1 MALMLLLTCVTDGNV
16 ALQVLLIL
24 EFCVALLANYGPFDT
39 DNAMGTGRVALQRT
53 VITKGLVALGAH
65 NSLGHLAVDGRHHA
79 GIVIVKAGNV
89 PSRAHTHTTAAYT
102 ERDASRYVR
111 QARTGRVS
119 SRKTGQ
125 HLIAATI
132 VHVNPHVGGSEPDK
146 TASRL
151 QLLELT

>member
-24 EFCVALLANYGPFDT
+24 EFCVALLANYGALDT
-39 DNAMGTGRVALQRT
+39 DNAMGTGRVALQRA

-65 NSLGHLAVDGRHHA
+65 NSLGYLPVDGRHHA
-79 GIVIVKAGNV
+79 GIVIDKAGNV
-89 PSRAHTHTTAAYT
+89 TCRAHTHTAAAYT
-102 ERDASRYVR
+102 ERDAGRDVS

-119 SRKTGQ
+119 GRKTGQ
-125 HLIAATI
+125 LIAATI
-132 VHVNPHVGGSEPDK
+132 VHVDPHVGGPEPGK

-151 QLLELT
+151 QLLKLT